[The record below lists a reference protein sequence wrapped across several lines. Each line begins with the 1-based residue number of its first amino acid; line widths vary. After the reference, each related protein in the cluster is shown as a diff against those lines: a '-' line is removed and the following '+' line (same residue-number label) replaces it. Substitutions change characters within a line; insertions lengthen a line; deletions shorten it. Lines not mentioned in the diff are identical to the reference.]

1 MASFRKI
8 NEIFALFGRYFL
20 FIILA
25 AALLLA
31 FYFPGPGNSLRSLG
45 LKWPLVVI
53 IFFCQ
58 GLKLK
63 TKELGRAKDIL
74 KILILGFAV
83 SQLLAPIVGYLTA
96 KIFRLEG
103 ENFIGFILICV
114 MAPTLISGTVI
125 AIKAGGSRSVALL
138 LAVGGNLLAI
148 PIIPINLHIFL
159 GKLVPLP
166 LGVLLLKLTGFVLIP
181 ALLGHFIQR
190 WKPRWEERADPI
202 LPFIP
207 LLAYGLLIYLLFSS
221 YSQRIT
227 ELTGGDLFSLSLA
240 SLLVHFFLML
250 VAFWSARLILHL
262 REPDCRSLAMIAS
275 QKTPSLSIIV
285 WAVTFADVYPLSII
299 PTLIFFLSF
308 ILADSFLA
316 EIWSRSIVSPNRF
329 YRDNKLPGFP
339 E

>member
-1 MASFRKI
+1 MASCRKI
-8 NEIFALFGRYFL
+8 NAIFALFGRYFL
-20 FIILA
+20 FIILGF
-25 AALLLA
+25 ALLLA

-63 TKELGRAKDIL
+63 TEELGRAKDIF
-74 KILILGFAV
+74 KILIVGFAV

-148 PIIPINLHIFL
+148 PIIPLNLHLYL

-166 LGVLLLKLTGFVLIP
+166 LDVLLLKLTGFVLIP
-181 ALLGHFIQR
+181 AIVGHLIQR
-190 WKPRWEERADPI
+190 WKPRWEERVDPI
-202 LPFIP
+202 LPFFP

-221 YSQRIT
+221 HSQRIT
-227 ELTGGDLFSLSLA
+227 ELTGGDLFSLSMA
-240 SLLVHFFLML
+240 SLLVHFFLL
-250 VAFWSARLILHL
+250 LAAFWAGRQILHL
-262 REPDCRSLAMIAS
+262 STPDCRSLAMIAS

-285 WAVTFADVYPLSII
+285 WAMIFSDLYPLSII
-299 PTLIFFLSF
+299 PTIIFFICF
-308 ILADSFLA
+308 ILADSLLA
-316 EIWSRSIVSPNRF
+316 EIWSRSVVVSQPSR
-329 YRDNKLPGFP
+329 
-339 E
+339 